1 MESMEYELEEV
12 ILGGDL
18 ELKMA
23 GCPPNK
29 QEKVKVLKMPQ
40 YYMGTMQD
48 PVTEQEVKWYI
59 VPMDWVVRAGGP
71 DGQPRLMDSSS
82 KSVSDIADSF
92 IVKGMTTP
100 ICVRFDEVRKKFVVL
115 WGNTRYRALL
125 RVGARG
131 EMIPGLQSGFIK
143 IFEFPDW
150 IPEED
155 ITDYQTKE
163 NNMKDPHTPA
173 KLEDNVASLQTA
185 KNKGKLTMQVDGKS
199 VPYSQLNDL
208 QKQMSVKRYAKKFI
222 QAYSKGDKFN
232 KLWKAWVKEDK
243 ETSASM
249 RAWEKEEMRQWVNL
263 HNKFGVP
270 VPKFNGLSSGAVIV
284 VGGKRIKIYF
294 HNAHDR
300 EHSASFEHGVNVAK
314 YHKSNPEDEL
324 VDEVWVVAALN
335 RTARSLLLDKRKA
348 CEDRYRGYPNQLN
361 GVKYIDKLFWI
372 PQTDSEWY
380 KERERGQ
387 WVGQVNY

>member
-125 RVGARG
+125 RVGAR
-131 EMIPGLQSGFIK
+131 
-143 IFEFPDW
+143 W
-150 IPEED
+150 
-155 ITDYQTKE
+155 
-163 NNMKDPHTPA
+163 
-173 KLEDNVASLQTA
+173 
-185 KNKGKLTMQVDGKS
+185 
-199 VPYSQLNDL
+199 
-208 QKQMSVKRYAKKFI
+208 
-222 QAYSKGDKFN
+222 
-232 KLWKAWVKEDK
+232 
-243 ETSASM
+243 
-249 RAWEKEEMRQWVNL
+249 
-263 HNKFGVP
+263 
-270 VPKFNGLSSGAVIV
+270 
-284 VGGKRIKIYF
+284 
-294 HNAHDR
+294 
-300 EHSASFEHGVNVAK
+300 
-314 YHKSNPEDEL
+314 
-324 VDEVWVVAALN
+324 
-335 RTARSLLLDKRKA
+335 
-348 CEDRYRGYPNQLN
+348 
-361 GVKYIDKLFWI
+361 
-372 PQTDSEWY
+372 
-380 KERERGQ
+380 
-387 WVGQVNY
+387 